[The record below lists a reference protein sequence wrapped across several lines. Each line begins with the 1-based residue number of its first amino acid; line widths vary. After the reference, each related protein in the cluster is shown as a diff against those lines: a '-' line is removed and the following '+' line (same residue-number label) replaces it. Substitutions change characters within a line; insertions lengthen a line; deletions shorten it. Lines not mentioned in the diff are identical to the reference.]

1 MADAK
6 KPTGFDKKGKF
17 QIKVDDATAQGV
29 YSNFAMIYHSE
40 NEFVLDFC
48 YSQPGPPPPRATVR
62 SRVILSPRH
71 ARKLVD
77 ALEGNIQKYE
87 DRFGEIA
94 PPKDDG
100 HIFH

>member
-1 MADAK
+1 MADVK

-48 YSQPGPPPPRATVR
+48 YSQPGPP
-62 SRVILSPRH
+62 SP
-71 ARKLVD
+71 ACNSEIPGDPL
-77 ALEGNIQKYE
+77 AAPCQKV
-87 DRFGEIA
+87 G
-94 PPKDDG
+94 
-100 HIFH
+100 